1 MLTDYTTYND
11 LRAALGVS
19 STDLTDEVLSLNLYE
34 LILKQEF
41 ENIDLTLES
50 TYITTEALT
59 TPTAAEMRFLAATD
73 LFATYAVA
81 KHLTASLPMFSF
93 KQLTDGKAQ
102 GTRFDN
108 PYKDTV
114 AYVKSQY
121 DAAKS
126 KLVEAFAAV
135 GTTVTPT
142 VTKSYFS
149 IVSPSTDPV
158 VGTA

>member
-19 STDLTDEVLSLNLYE
+19 STDLPDEVLSLNLYE

-41 ENIDLTLES
+41 EALDLTIES
-50 TYITTEALT
+50 TYITTEGLT
-59 TPTAAEMRFLAATD
+59 TPTAAEMRFLAACD

-102 GTRFDN
+102 GARFDN

-135 GTTVTPT
+135 GTTVTTT
-142 VTKSYFS
+142 VSKSYFS

-158 VGTA
+158 VGTT

>member
-19 STDLTDEVLSLNLYE
+19 STDLPDEVLSLNLYE
-34 LILKQEF
+34 LMLKQEF
-41 ENIDLTLES
+41 DAIDLTLES
-50 TYITTEALT
+50 TYITTEELT
-59 TPTAAEMRFLAATD
+59 APTAAEMRFLSATD

-93 KQLTDGKAQ
+93 RQMTDGKAQ

-108 PYKDTV
+108 PYKDTI
-114 AYVKSQY
+114 AYVMSQY
-121 DAAKS
+121 DTAKT

-135 GTTVTPT
+135 GTVTTTTVA
-142 VTKSYFS
+142 KSYFAV
-149 IVSPSTDPV
+149 ISPSTDPV
-158 VGTA
+158 TGTV